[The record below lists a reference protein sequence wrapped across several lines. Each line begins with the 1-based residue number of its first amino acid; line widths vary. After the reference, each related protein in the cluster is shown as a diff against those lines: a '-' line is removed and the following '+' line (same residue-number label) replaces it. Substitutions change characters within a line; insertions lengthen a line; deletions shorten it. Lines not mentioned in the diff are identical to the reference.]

1 MRGPFEGL
9 RSCGSLECYGVLEKI
24 SSKYAQ
30 CSLLESHGVGTLG
43 SGHSCLSRPG
53 SGPGVESQA
62 VLLYPGTTGEP
73 FLGLL
78 TAQEAA
84 LTPLS
89 F

>member
-43 SGHSCLSRPG
+43 SGHSSVFRDLALALVWR
-53 SGPGVESQA
+53 A
-62 VLLYPGTTGEP
+62 RLLYPGTTGEP